1 MTTPDPRPTLA
12 APTTPARVRST
23 FVRDT
28 LTVFRRA
35 LRISLR
41 NPVWSVMGLL
51 QPVLYLSLFG
61 PLLEPLAP
69 ALGATNAYQLFVPG
83 LLVQLGMFG
92 ALFVGF
98 GLIGEWRDGVIEAE
112 RVTPAPRSALVLGR
126 VLRDVLVIC
135 VQGVVLVS
143 VAYLFGLRAPVAGV
157 IIGIVGAALLGA
169 AFASISYAVALTLKS
184 EDALAPLL
192 NGFALPLLLLSGI
205 LLPITAASAPAW
217 LNRLSDVNPLK
228 HIVNGIRA
236 QFAGDLTSSTALWGY
251 ALTAALVAFGLWMG
265 TRTFRREDG

>member
-1 MTTPDPRPTLA
+1 MSATTAA
-12 APTTPARVRST
+12 APATRVRST

-28 LTVFRRA
+28 LVVFRRA
-35 LRISLR
+35 LRIALR
-41 NPVWSVMGLL
+41 NPVWSIMGLV

-61 PLLEPLAP
+61 PLLERLAP
-69 ALGATNAYQLFVPG
+69 TFGAANAYQLFVPG

-126 VLRDVLVIC
+126 VLRDVLVIA
-135 VQGVVLVS
+135 VQGTVLVA
-143 VAYLFGLRAPVAGV
+143 VAYLFGLRAPLG
-157 IIGIVGAALLGA
+157 GIVLGVVSAALLGA
-169 AFASISYAVALTLKS
+169 AFAAISYAVALTLKS

-192 NGFALPLLLLSGI
+192 NGIALPLLLLSGI
-205 LLPITAASAPAW
+205 LLPITASSAPKW

-236 QFAGDLTSSTALWGY
+236 EFAGDVGGTTALWGY
-251 ALTAALVAFGLWMG
+251 LLTAALVGLGLWFG